1 MKLLVRRHVATVS
14 YRLDSY
20 GMQEVRGSNPRSSTS
35 QLRVI
40 DSNSRCEA
48 AFLFRANVRDV
59 AILGE
64 SAKGQIN
71 GGATALGSCS
81 ETSCIA
87 GKRSSNGRHVDAAQR
102 RLSNSMTAGS
112 SRGSKTDSRARA
124 AELAHP
130 ETPRPPAHP
139 MGTCAA
145 DGQPAE
151 ARSQHAASACKIP
164 GAQPICPAVARELRR
179 DADGRSG

>member
-71 GGATALGSCS
+71 GGATALRIVFRDLLHCRQAVLEWPSRRCS
-81 ETSCIA
+81 SEAIIEL
-87 GKRSSNGRHVDAAQR
+87 N
-102 RLSNSMTAGS
+102 
-112 SRGSKTDSRARA
+112 DSREQPGEQNRFTSTRGGARA
-124 AELAHP
+124 
-130 ETPRPPAHP
+130 
-139 MGTCAA
+139 
-145 DGQPAE
+145 
-151 ARSQHAASACKIP
+151 S
-164 GAQPICPAVARELRR
+164 
-179 DADGRSG
+179 